1 LMVGWLQ
8 QGHDLVTMGELHR
21 SWAATGQLDKIATEQ
36 FKYGTVANRS
46 GELMI
51 QANTATNF

>member
-1 LMVGWLQ
+1 VGWLQ

-36 FKYGTVANRS
+36 FKYGTIANRS

-51 QANTATNF
+51 QASTATNF